1 MDREAAFHIIECLQ
15 KEGFTAYLAGGSVRD
30 MLLGLAS
37 HDFDVATN
45 ASVEEIVSLFPKT
58 LTVGAQF
65 GVVIVLARG
74 SKIEVATFRKDGS
87 YSDGRKPDSI
97 ARGSPQED
105 AERRDFTING
115 LFYDPSTQ
123 TIFDFVEGQKDLQAK
138 VLRAIGDPFA
148 RFAEDRLR
156 MLRAIRFALRFDL
169 TIAPQTY
176 EAIKACSHLLL
187 PSVSV
192 ERIFQELTKMEPK
205 AQAFALLEET
215 GLLKAIFPGESPRVS
230 TLPALAKETP
240 TSLYFALIFFQKT
253 LNQWL
258 KIARFFKCS
267 HKEMSH
273 LILLDA
279 ARQLDATSS
288 LYTLAH
294 YLAQDPELFYLEI
307 LARFWRKDPLWLT
320 EFKYKQKM
328 LKADILRIIEKR
340 PLVTAAILQKEQ
352 IKPGPY
358 MGQLLRQAEEI
369 AINERL
375 YTPEDVVRKLRLSG
389 LLRKK

>member
-1 MDREAAFHIIECLQ
+1 MDREAAFHIIEHLQ
-15 KEGFTAYLAGGSVRD
+15 KGGFTAYLAGGSVRD

-37 HDFDVATN
+37 SDFDVATD

-65 GVVIVLARG
+65 GVVIVLVRG
-74 SKIEVATFRKDGS
+74 GKVEVATFRKDGS

-97 ARGSPQED
+97 TRGTPEED
-105 AERRDFTING
+105 AKRRDFTING

-123 TIFDFVEGQKDLQAK
+123 EIFDFVGGQKDLESK

-148 RFAEDRLR
+148 RFEEDRLR
-156 MLRAIRFALRFDL
+156 MLRAIRFALRFGL

-176 EAIKACSHLLL
+176 EAIKACSHLLF

-192 ERIFQELTKMEPK
+192 ERVFQELTKMAPK
-205 AQAFALLEET
+205 TEAFALLEET
-215 GLLKAIFPGESPRVS
+215 GLLKAIFPGKSPNVAL
-230 TLPALAKETP
+230 LPELAEETP
-240 TSLYFALIFFQKT
+240 TSLYFALLFFQHT
-253 LNQWL
+253 LDQWL
-258 KIARFFKCS
+258 EIARFFKCS
-267 HKEMSH
+267 HKEMDH

-279 ARQLDATSS
+279 GRNLSPSSS
-288 LYTLAH
+288 LHELAH
-294 YLAQDPELFYLEI
+294 YLAKDPELFYLEI
-307 LARFWRKDPLWLT
+307 LARFWHKDPLWLK
-320 EFKYKQKM
+320 EFRQKQKM

-358 MGQLLRQAEEI
+358 MGQLLKKAEET
-369 AINERL
+369 AINGRL
-375 YTPEDVVRKLRLSG
+375 DKPEDVIRKLRLGG
-389 LLRKK
+389 LLRNE